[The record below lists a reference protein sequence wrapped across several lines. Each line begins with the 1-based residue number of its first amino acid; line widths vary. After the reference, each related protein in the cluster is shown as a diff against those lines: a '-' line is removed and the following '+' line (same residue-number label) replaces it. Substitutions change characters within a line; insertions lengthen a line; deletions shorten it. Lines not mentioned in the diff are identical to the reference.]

1 MTDQIAR
8 TLPVAVFL
16 LLLVLPDASDASRA
30 KATTK
35 VITGYDSTD
44 SGEGGSNPMN
54 TSIGTARLAA
64 LTAGNVPA
72 VVLNGRETIKAV
84 RQWFRPFARAAE
96 EIELTTGGLGTALT
110 RLQSKPDVFRSVV
123 VQAVLESIRI
133 SATQKERM
141 LRVLMKQFA
150 IPQEDANLILDIVH
164 KGWAL
169 DDRPTP
175 SSQKFE
181 FDLAPR
187 EMGLQEPPKP
197 EQVHDFS
204 LLDEI
209 AKR

>member
-1 MTDQIAR
+1 MMTDRIVR

-35 VITGYDSTD
+35 VITGYGSAD

-84 RQWFRPFARAAE
+84 RQGFRPFRESGGGNRAHH
-96 EIELTTGGLGTALT
+96 
-110 RLQSKPDVFRSVV
+110 RRS
-123 VQAVLESIRI
+123 R
-133 SATQKERM
+133 
-141 LRVLMKQFA
+141 
-150 IPQEDANLILDIVH
+150 H
-164 KGWAL
+164 G
-169 DDRPTP
+169 
-175 SSQKFE
+175 QKFE

-187 EMGLQEPPKP
+187 EMGLKEPPKP
-197 EQVHDFS
+197 EQVDDFS

-209 AKR
+209 TKR